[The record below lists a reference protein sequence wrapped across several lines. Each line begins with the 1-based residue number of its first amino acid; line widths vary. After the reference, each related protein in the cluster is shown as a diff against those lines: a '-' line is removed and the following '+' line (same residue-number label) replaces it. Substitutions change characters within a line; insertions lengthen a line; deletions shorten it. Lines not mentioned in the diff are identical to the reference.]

1 MTASL
6 IHAWPLPVTEIDFV
20 WALVISAFLGAM
32 LGLERSVAG
41 KHAGMRTYALV
52 SLGSCLFAILGTLAS
67 LQLGA
72 LFPGVNPLQLAGS
85 VIIGIGFIGSGLS
98 LLRGDHPVE
107 LTTATGIWVAAGV
120 GMACGFGFYLL
131 ALVAT
136 VLALA
141 IFTLFLRVENSIR
154 AKYGTTLD

>member
-1 MTASL
+1 MPEPLIRIWSL
-6 IHAWPLPVTEIDFV
+6 PLGEVDFI
-20 WALVISAFLGAM
+20 WALAIAAILGAL

-67 LQLGA
+67 MQLGG

-85 VIIGIGFIGSGLS
+85 IIIGVGFIGSGLS
-98 LLRGDHPVE
+98 LLRGDHQIE
-107 LTTATGIWVAAGV
+107 LTTATGIWVVAGV

-131 ALVAT
+131 ALAAT
-136 VLALA
+136 AIALA
-141 IFTLFLRVENSIR
+141 IFTLFLRVENAVR
-154 AKYGTTLD
+154 TKYGTGAE